1 MSQENVEVVSASVEL
16 WCDGRMSEWIATL
29 DADIE
34 WDISAHPLP
43 DFPDRG
49 RGRAAFVAHMGG
61 YLSGWI
67 AYEASGKE
75 LIDRGDDVVLILHER
90 ARMPD
95 SDMTLDRDLPTCG
108 RFEMGEPCGFGFSRF
123 APKPSKPSGCG
134 SRLRGCLS
142 YADSPNEMRERGGS

>member
-1 MSQENVEVVSASVEL
+1 MSQENVEVVRASFEL
-16 WCDGRMSEWIATL
+16 WCDGRMGEWIATL

-49 RGRAAFVAHMGG
+49 RGRGAFVGHMGD

-75 LIDRGDDVVLILHER
+75 LIDQGDNVVLIIHER

-95 SDMTLDRDLPTCG
+95 SDTMLDRDLPTVWTVRDG
-108 RFEMGEPCGFGFSRF
+108 R
-123 APKPSKPSGCG
+123 AV
-134 SRLRGCLS
+134 RLRVFQARAEALEAVGLS
-142 YADSPNEMRERGGS
+142 E

>member
-1 MSQENVEVVSASVEL
+1 MSQENVEVVRASFEL
-16 WCDGRMSEWIATL
+16 WCDGRMGEWIATL

-49 RGRAAFVAHMGG
+49 RGRDAFVGHMGD

-67 AYEASGKE
+67 AYEASGNE
-75 LIDRGDDVVLILHER
+75 LIDQGDDVVLIIHER

-95 SDMTLDRDLPTCG
+95 SDMMLDRDLPTVWTLRDG
-108 RFEMGEPCGFGFSRF
+108 R
-123 APKPSKPSGCG
+123 AV
-134 SRLRGCLS
+134 RLRVFKARAEALEAVGL
-142 YADSPNEMRERGGS
+142 RE

>member
-1 MSQENVEVVSASVEL
+1 MSQENVEVVRASFEL
-16 WCDGRMSEWIATL
+16 LCDGRMGEWIATL

-49 RGRAAFVAHMGG
+49 RGRDAFVGHMGD

-67 AYEASGKE
+67 AYEALGKE
-75 LIDRGDDVVLILHER
+75 LIDRGDDVVLIMHER

-95 SDMTLDRDLPTCG
+95 SDMMLDRDLPTVWTVRDG
-108 RFEMGEPCGFGFSRF
+108 R
-123 APKPSKPSGCG
+123 AV
-134 SRLRGCLS
+134 RLRVFKARAEALEAVGLR
-142 YADSPNEMRERGGS
+142 A